1 MFLTQLD
8 LKADAQPDY
17 WVVASPLEW
26 SDPVYGR
33 LVAPVGF
40 RTDLASIPRL
50 FRNLPAFD
58 PNGASRRPAV
68 IHDWLYSSRAGY
80 RYGRDFADSF
90 LRASLLSEGA
100 SPLTA
105 RAFYW
110 AVRVGGSNHWDAL
123 SSRPA

>member
-1 MFLTQLD
+1 MFLTPLD
-8 LKADAQPDY
+8 LQADPQPDY
-17 WVVASPLEW
+17 WLVGRPLVW
-26 SDPVYGR
+26 CDPVYGR
-33 LVAPVGF
+33 IEAPAGF

-68 IHDWLYSSRAGY
+68 IHDWLYSSRVGY

-90 LRASLLSEGA
+90 LRTALLAEGA
-100 SPLTA
+100 GIWAA

-110 AVRVGGSNHWDAL
+110 AVRVGGASHWDPL

>member
-1 MFLTQLD
+1 MFLTVLD
-8 LKADAQPDY
+8 LQADPQPDF
-17 WVVASPLEW
+17 WVVGRPLEW

-40 RTDLASIPRL
+40 RTDLASIPRA

-68 IHDWLYSSRAGY
+68 LHDWLYSSRAGY

-90 LRASLLSEGA
+90 LRAALLAEGA
-100 SPLTA
+100 SIWTA
-105 RAFYW
+105 RAFYY
-110 AVRVGGSNHWDAL
+110 AVRIGGSGHWDPL